1 MLWQALVHGIQKLL
15 KNEICNGWKG
25 RATGACAGRSIP
37 KGLRPPAQGCP
48 LFLKVLWQA
57 LAHQIQKPTD
67 KKERA
72 TLAPA
77 CRSIPKGLR
86 PSAQGWPL
94 FLKVLWQTLAHRI
107 RTPTDQKER
116 ATLGAHSDV
125 PPTLKGL
132 RHSDCIHRLPT
143 ACSNT
148 FFHEYTHSRN
158 QKPSRRRRRQ
168 TNPQR
173 H

>member
-37 KGLRPPAQGCP
+37 KGLRPPAQGCQ
-48 LFLKVLWQA
+48 LFLKMLWQA
-57 LAHQIQKPTD
+57 LAHRIQK
-67 KKERA
+67 
-72 TLAPA
+72 
-77 CRSIPKGLR
+77 
-86 PSAQGWPL
+86 
-94 FLKVLWQTLAHRI
+94 
-107 RTPTDQKER
+107 PTDQKER

-148 FFHEYTHSRN
+148 FFHEHTHS
-158 QKPSRRRRRQ
+158 
-168 TNPQR
+168 
-173 H
+173 